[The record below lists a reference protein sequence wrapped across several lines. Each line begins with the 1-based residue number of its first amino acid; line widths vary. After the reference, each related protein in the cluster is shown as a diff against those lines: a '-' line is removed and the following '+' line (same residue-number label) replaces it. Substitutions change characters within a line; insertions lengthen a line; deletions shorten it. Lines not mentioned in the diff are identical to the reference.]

1 MLHEV
6 EEAFGNLNGKVL
18 VDCTL
23 GGAGHSAVLE
33 KNGAQIIGID
43 QDIRALEAAKK
54 RLANPVLV
62 NDNFGNLDKI
72 LLDLN
77 IPGID
82 AVLMDLGLSSAQID
96 VISRGF
102 SFKENSPLDMRMN
115 PEQQTLNAAKIVN
128 SYGTDDLIRV
138 LRNFSEEKFAKEIAQ
153 EIVKVRKTKEIKTSE
168 ELVDIIKAA
177 IPAPARRRGGHP
189 AKRTF
194 QALRI
199 EVNEELKMLKQG
211 LDAAIRWLNSG
222 GKIVVISYHSL
233 EDKIVKNTFKSMV
246 NRCTCPPDL
255 PTCVCN
261 KKPILKILT
270 KSALTPTNA
279 EIENN
284 SRSRSAKLRVAEK
297 I

>member
-6 EEAFGNLNGKVL
+6 KDMFGDLNGKIL

-23 GGAGHSAVLE
+23 GGAGHSIELE
-33 KNGAQIIGID
+33 KAGAQIIGID
-43 QDIRALEAAKK
+43 QDIRALKAAKE
-54 RLANPVLV
+54 RLDHPILV
-62 NDNFGNLDKI
+62 NDNFGNLDEI
-72 LLDLN
+72 LLDQN
-77 IPGID
+77 IPGVD

-138 LRNFSEEKFAKEIAQ
+138 LRNFSDEKYAAEIAR
-153 EIVKVRKTKEIKTSE
+153 EIVKARKKKEIKYSE

-199 EVNEELKMLKQG
+199 EVNEELKVLKAG
-211 LDAAIRWLNSG
+211 LDAAIRWLNPG

-233 EDKIVKNTFKSMV
+233 EDKIVKETFNSMV

-255 PTCVCN
+255 PTCVCG
-261 KKPILKILT
+261 KQPILKILT
-270 KSALTPTNA
+270 KKPLTPTNA
-279 EIENN
+279 EVDCN
-284 SRSRSAKLRVAEK
+284 SRSRSAKLRAAEK